1 MLYKVLRDFIKIIF
15 ERVINSYIQ
24 IIVEFRVNHWMWPLN
39 AARITSCEGS
49 SAVGW
54 RGGGTWWY
62 RDMSRVQTSH
72 DRCEGGRWSDRVR
85 WVITVILS
93 YKSIL
98 FLHSIK
104 PIYSNITMLLKRRC
118 VLLTR
123 NTREFRVVL
132 RWRDYNE
139 LLNPGTSNLNNT
151 HY

>member
-1 MLYKVLRDFIKIIF
+1 MNT
-15 ERVINSYIQ
+15 ECG
-24 IIVEFRVNHWMWPLN
+24 HWMQQGSRV
-39 AARITSCEGS
+39 ARG
-49 SAVGW
+49 VQRW
-54 RGGGTWWY
+54 DGGGEGTWWY

-104 PIYSNITMLLKRRC
+104 PIYSNITTLQCCWNVRRC
-118 VLLTR
+118 EVLLTR

-139 LLNPGTSNLNNT
+139 LLNPETSNPDNM